1 MSRVLERRDDMVL
14 ALSTVPLSDGA
25 TLAVFTDITA
35 AKSAERALR
44 ERNEALE
51 QAAELRGNFVSN
63 VSYHLRDP
71 LQSIIGFAQLLTGNS
86 MTPSEEQQREY
97 ASYILSSSTSL
108 MTIVNDILDL
118 ASIQANVLELDI
130 TEVDVSDAIHGAVEA
145 LKDRIA
151 KRDISLVIDV
161 APMARHLEG
170 DARRIRQMVFSLAAN
185 AVAFSNP
192 GGRIVIDAFAEGD
205 QVAIRVSDD
214 GKGIPA
220 RYRSRVFDSFET
232 HDQDTKHRGPGP
244 WAVADRRAL
253 PKSTAARSSWNR
265 RTARE
270 PW

>member
-1 MSRVLERRDDMVL
+1 MCSFLDEREPVSRVLERRDDMVL

-170 DARRIRQMVFSLAAN
+170 DAPAHPPDGLQPRGQRRRLFQPRRQDRHRRLRRGR
-185 AVAFSNP
+185 P
-192 GGRIVIDAFAEGD
+192 GGDPRQRRRQGHPGAL
-205 QVAIRVSDD
+205 
-214 GKGIPA
+214 PLA
-220 RYRSRVFDSFET
+220 RLRQLRDPRPG
-232 HDQDTKHRGPGP
+232 HQAPRAGP
-244 WAVADRRAL
+244 WGCR
-253 PKSTAARSSWNR
+253 
-265 RTARE
+265 
-270 PW
+270 